1 MPTAAEN
8 VPWAQ
13 KSRSLA
19 QSPEKEAVIVPT
31 AAENVPWA
39 LKCQSLAQPPEKEA
53 IICRQPGEPE
63 RRTAGTE
70 TGAIQVVDFSEY
82 VSETGRILCGRA
94 YLPRAH

>member
-1 MPTAAEN
+1 MPTAAKN

-13 KSRSLA
+13 KIRSLA
-19 QSPEKEAVIVPT
+19 QPPEKEAVIVPT
-31 AAENVPWA
+31 AEKNVPWA
-39 LKCQSLAQPPEKEA
+39 QKSQGLAQPPEKEA
-53 IICRQPGEPE
+53 IIYCQPGEPE